1 MISHMLLSK
10 AISPSKHYKHCYP
23 NYLVTYGSFF
33 PFLPSP
39 TLYNWGNRPETCVLV
54 GICLE
59 PVEHLSAKWVNHP
72 HNQMFCLYCLTLVF
86 SPLWRLH
93 SLLPLWE
100 CCPLLGHHTLPTV
113 FLMLFTSPWRPL
125 RKRHQCY
132 ICLLVIVFTEHML
145 LLVIYPHQTTSSTA
159 EEYYPFPFPKIVLIL
174 KIECQVYSR
183 C

>member
-39 TLYNWGNRPETCVLV
+39 PLYNWGNRPETCVLV

-86 SPLWRLH
+86 SPLTAATVRMLSFARPPH
-93 SLLPLWE
+93 LAYSLP
-100 CCPLLGHHTLPTV
+100 HAVH
-113 FLMLFTSPWRPL
+113 FT
-125 RKRHQCY
+125 KA
-132 ICLLVIVFTEHML
+132 
-145 LLVIYPHQTTSSTA
+145 SSA
-159 EEYYPFPFPKIVLIL
+159 EEASVLHLSPCNCFHRTHALTCYLSPPDHKLNCKRIL
-174 KIECQVYSR
+174 SISLS
-183 C
+183 

>member
-33 PFLPSP
+33 PFLPCP
-39 TLYNWGNRPETCVLV
+39 PLYDWGNRPETCVLI

-59 PVEHLSAKWVNHP
+59 LVEHLSAKRVNHP
-72 HNQMFCLYCLTLVF
+72 HNQTFCLSCLTLVF
-86 SPLWRLH
+86 SPL
-93 SLLPLWE
+93 
-100 CCPLLGHHTLPTV
+100 CPLPPHLAYHLPHAV
-113 FLMLFTSPWRPL
+113 HFTKASSAEEASVLHLSPCDCFHRTHAL
-125 RKRHQCY
+125 TCY
-132 ICLLVIVFTEHML
+132 LS
-145 LLVIYPHQTTSSTA
+145 HQTISSTA
-159 EEYYPFPFPKIVLIL
+159 EEYYPFPFPKIVYIL